1 MSSTGVLQTHGVGV
15 VVVVVGGYLR
25 GGGYVWREGVCAGGG
40 GMCGGRGYVCGG
52 GYLWGLGLVTVAV
65 FS

>member
-25 GGGYVWREGVCAGGG
+25 GGA
-40 GMCGGRGYVCGG
+40 MCGGRGYVRVEGVCVEGGGMCVG